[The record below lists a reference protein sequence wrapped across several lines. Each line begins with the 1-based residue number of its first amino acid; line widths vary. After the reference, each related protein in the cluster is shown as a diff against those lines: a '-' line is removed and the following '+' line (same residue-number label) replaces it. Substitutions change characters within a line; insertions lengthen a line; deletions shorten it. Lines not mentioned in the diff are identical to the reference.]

1 MDRTKSTKT
10 SYRIIVIFLVSIVAA
25 MILIVATV
33 FNFVD
38 IIGVNNNY
46 INKLIFIGNTRIVLM
61 ITVHKNKNSI
71 SFKKNHLH

>member
-71 SFKKNHLH
+71 SF

>member
-1 MDRTKSTKT
+1 MNRTKNAKT

-46 INKLIFIGNTRIVLM
+46 INKFIFIRNARIVLM
-61 ITVHKNKNSI
+61 ITAHKNKHSI
-71 SFKKNHLH
+71 TF